1 VIDWGVL
8 AGAVGSAGP
17 TIAAA
22 EAAGDEDD
30 DELEPPPLLPQ
41 AAASSASEPTA
52 AAEYTKRNRL
62 ATGEYSLTHAR

>member
-1 VIDWGVL
+1 M
-8 AGAVGSAGP
+8 
-17 TIAAA
+17 AAA
-22 EAAGDEDD
+22 EADGDDVD

-52 AAEYTKRNRL
+52 AAEYTKRSRL